1 MPKRTDVTENNITS
15 IPIRPSTLETIDYAI
30 FSYIKKS
37 LNIHVDTNE
46 GYKRVPVIFQTQE
59 RPVMVKDSPEIRDA
73 GYGAH
78 DSLIYPLI
86 SIQRSSVNKDV
97 SRRGKYYSPLPQNA
111 DGTTGRIEI
120 ARTVNQ
126 LKTRDRSN
134 ADSVRRS
141 ASKTDLNKKTFP
153 RESSRIVYDVYSIPA
168 PVYLDI
174 GYQISMRSEYIQQM
188 NQMSSHFMI
197 TGGPRNYFI
206 VEHEGHR
213 YEAFVQ
219 ADFTQENNAAS
230 LGTDERLFT
239 SNVTVQVL
247 GYILDQEKIESAIK
261 ITQSPA
267 EIIIGRERAVL
278 ADEIP
283 FHLDIDT
290 KIRR

>member
-1 MPKRTDVTENNITS
+1 MPKRTKTNEITQTS
-15 IPIRPSTLETIDYAI
+15 IPIRPSTLETVDFAI
-30 FSYIKKS
+30 FNYIKEN

-59 RPVMVKDSPEIRDA
+59 RPVMVKKSPDLREA
-73 GYGAH
+73 GFGAH

-86 SIQRSSVNKDV
+86 SIQRTSVNKDV
-97 SRRGKYYSPLPQNA
+97 TRRGKYYSPLPQSA
-111 DGTTGRIEI
+111 DGSMGRIEI

-134 ADSVRRS
+134 ADSIRRS
-141 ASKTDLNKKTFP
+141 ASGTDANKKTFP
-153 RESSRIVYDVYSIPA
+153 RESTRVVYDVYTIPA

-188 NQMSSHFMI
+188 NEMSTHFI
-197 TGGPRNYFI
+197 VSGGARNYF
-206 VEHEGHR
+206 VLEHEGHR

-230 LGTDERLFT
+230 LGTDERMFT
-239 SNVTVQVL
+239 SNVTIQVL

-267 EIIIGRERAVL
+267 EIVIGRERAVL
-278 ADEIP
+278 SDEIP
-283 FHLDIDT
+283 FHLDLDT

>member
-1 MPKRTDVTENNITS
+1 MPKKTKTNETVHTS
-15 IPIRPSTLETIDYAI
+15 IPIRPSTLETIDFAI
-30 FSYIKKS
+30 FNHIKEN

-59 RPVMVKDSPEIRDA
+59 RPVMVKKSPDLREA
-73 GYGAH
+73 GFGAH

-86 SIQRSSVNKDV
+86 SIQRTSVNKDV
-97 SRRGKYYSPLPQNA
+97 SKRGRYYSPLPQNA
-111 DGTTGRIEI
+111 DGSIGRIEI
-120 ARTVNQ
+120 ARVVNQ
-126 LKTRDRSN
+126 TKTRDRAN
-134 ADSVRRS
+134 ADSIRRS
-141 ASKTDLNKKTFP
+141 VGGTDANKKTFP
-153 RESSRIVYDVYSIPA
+153 RESERVVYDVYSIPA
-168 PVYLDI
+168 PIYLDI

-188 NQMSSHFMI
+188 NEMSTHFMVS
-197 TGGPRNYFI
+197 GGPRNYFI
-206 VEHEGHR
+206 LEHEGHR

-219 ADFTQENNAAS
+219 ADFTQENNAAA

-239 SNVTVQVL
+239 GNVTIQVL

-283 FHLDIDT
+283 FHHTIDN

>member
-1 MPKRTDVTENNITS
+1 MPKTTKTNEITQTS
-15 IPIRPSTLETIDYAI
+15 VPIRPSTLETIDFAI
-30 FSYIKKS
+30 FNYIKDN

-59 RPVMVKDSPEIRDA
+59 RPVMVKKSPDLREA
-73 GYGAH
+73 GFGAH

-86 SIQRSSVNKDV
+86 SIQRTSVNKEV
-97 SRRGKYYSPLPQNA
+97 TRRGKYYSPLPQNA
-111 DGTTGRIEI
+111 DGSMGRIQI

-126 LKTRDRSN
+126 LKTRDRAN
-134 ADSVRRS
+134 ADSIRRS
-141 ASKTDLNKKTFP
+141 ASGTDANKKTFP
-153 RESSRIVYDVYSIPA
+153 RESERVVYDVYSIPA
-168 PVYLDI
+168 PIYLDI

-188 NQMSSHFMI
+188 NEMSTHFMV
-197 TGGPRNYFI
+197 TGGARNYFI
-206 VEHEGHR
+206 LEHEGHR

-230 LGTDERLFT
+230 LGTDERMFT
-239 SNVTVQVL
+239 SNVTIHVL

-267 EIIIGRERAVL
+267 EIVIGRERAVVSV
-278 ADEIP
+278 EIP
-283 FHLDIDT
+283 FHLDLDT

>member
-1 MPKRTDVTENNITS
+1 MPKRTKTNETTKTA
-15 IPIRPSTLETIDYAI
+15 IPIRPSTLETIDFAI
-30 FSYIKKS
+30 FNYIKEN

-59 RPVMVKDSPEIRDA
+59 RPVMVKKSPDLREA
-73 GYGAH
+73 GFGAH

-86 SIQRSSVNKDV
+86 SIQRTSVNKEV
-97 SRRGKYYSPLPQNA
+97 TRRGRYYSPLPQNK
-111 DGTTGRIEI
+111 DGSMGRVTI
-120 ARTVNQ
+120 ARAVNQ
-126 LKTRDRSN
+126 LKTRDRAN
-134 ADSVRRS
+134 ADSIRRS
-141 ASKTDLNKKTFP
+141 TNGTDANKKTFP
-153 RESSRIVYDVYSIPA
+153 RENKRIVYDVYSIPA
-168 PVYLDI
+168 PIYLDV

-188 NQMSSHFMI
+188 NEMSTHFMV
-197 TGGPRNYFI
+197 TGGARNYFI
-206 VEHEGHR
+206 LEHEGHR

-230 LGTDERLFT
+230 LGTDERMFT
-239 SNVTVQVL
+239 SNVTIQVL

-261 ITQSPA
+261 IDQSPA
-267 EIIIGRERAVL
+267 EIVIGRERAVL